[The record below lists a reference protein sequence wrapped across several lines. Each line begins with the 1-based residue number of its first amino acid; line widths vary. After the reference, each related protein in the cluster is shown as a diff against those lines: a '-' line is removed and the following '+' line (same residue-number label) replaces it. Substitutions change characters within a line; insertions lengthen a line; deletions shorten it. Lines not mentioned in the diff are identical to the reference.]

1 MSEKRINPRRPIPS
15 QGYDKLRQNLQSGFA
30 EGFPV
35 EEFPSPDNRP
45 NINRGTITTRKDD
58 NVKDGN
64 DPGAP
69 KNPMLKKKIILT
81 SVISFILS
89 ILVSVI
95 KNEIL

>member
-1 MSEKRINPRRPIPS
+1 MLFGLEIIVIFVIIWWLVLFIVLPFGI
-15 QGYDKLRQNLQSGFA
+15 Q
-30 EGFPV
+30 
-35 EEFPSPDNRP
+35 
-45 NINRGTITTRKDD
+45 KDD